1 MTKKRKNEA
10 GDPVMN
16 TYKPAYARNFRDYD
30 FIDSMEK
37 YTISVPLL
45 SYCAVDKQANQNLQA
60 LL

>member
-10 GDPVMN
+10 GDPIMN

-45 SYCAVDKQANQNLQA
+45 SYCAVDK
-60 LL
+60 